1 MIERD
6 DNVDD
11 IEDGT
16 TKVMNENYAFIIESH
31 ALQTWTEEQFC
42 SIEQVGERLNTIF
55 HGIAVKKSET
65 A

>member
-1 MIERD
+1 MIEKD
-6 DNVDD
+6 DNVDN

-16 TKVMNENYAFIIESH
+16 KKVMTENYAFIIESQ
-31 ALQTWTEEQFC
+31 ASQTWTEEEFC

-55 HGIAVKKSET
+55 HGIAVKKSKS